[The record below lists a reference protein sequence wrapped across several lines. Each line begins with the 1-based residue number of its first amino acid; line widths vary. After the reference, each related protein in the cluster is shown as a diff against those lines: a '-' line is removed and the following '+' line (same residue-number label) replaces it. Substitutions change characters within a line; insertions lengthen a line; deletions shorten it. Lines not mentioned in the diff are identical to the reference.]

1 MHIAYRRLLPQSLRR
16 WLRSL
21 IVECGIL
28 HCRGFH
34 LSHPMLRRL
43 PGIFLERIWYCS
55 PECLRQALKQ
65 RVEAQLGASVTDLRH
80 PPRMPFR
87 LILLSGG
94 KVSAQQLEQAR
105 EHAQSS
111 SPGLRDLGD
120 ALVSLGSVTEDQ
132 VAAAR
137 ASEAGC
143 LFFGGA
149 IQPVAPAYTLPLS
162 LMRLHHA
169 APVHYSPV
177 TGRLLIGFVY
187 RIDNPL
193 LQAVEQVIGCRA
205 EACIITAAAW
215 KQQGQL
221 ASQHPPV
228 FEEVNDAASRQGRI
242 VSMIVDHAIASHADK
257 VRVGLSHYALWAR
270 LAGGPRGRDLVIDLT
285 AEGLPTSDDAE
296 STIEVGANQ
305 PQPHLLSSHPGFHF
319 AQRGTLSRF
328 LKEDVGAH

>member
-1 MHIAYRRLLPQSLRR
+1 MQIAYRRLLPQRLRH
-16 WLRSL
+16 WLRSMV
-21 IVECGIL
+21 VECGIPT
-28 HCRGFH
+28 CRGFH
-34 LSHPMLRRL
+34 LSHPILRRL
-43 PGIFLERIWYCS
+43 PGIFLDQTWYCS
-55 PECLRQALKQ
+55 PECLREALKQ
-65 RVEAQLGASVTDLRH
+65 RVETQLGAAVTDLRH

-94 KVSAQQLEQAR
+94 KVSAEQLEQAR
-105 EHAQSS
+105 ELQSQSS
-111 SPGLRDLGD
+111 GPGTRDLGD
-120 ALVSLGSVTEDQ
+120 ALVTLGFVTEDE

-149 IQPVAPAYTLPLS
+149 IQPVVSAYTLPLT

-215 KQQGQL
+215 KQL
-221 ASQHPPV
+221 VSHNTPI
-228 FEEVNDAASRQGRI
+228 FEEVNDAASSQGRI
-242 VSMIVDHAIASHADK
+242 VSMIVDHAITSLADK
-257 VRVGLSHYALWAR
+257 VRVGLSHSALWAR
-270 LAGGPRGRDLVIDLT
+270 LAGGPRGRDLIIDL
-285 AEGLPTSDDAE
+285 AANGLPTSDDAE
-296 STIEVGANQ
+296 STIEVGARQ
-305 PQPHLLSSHPGFHF
+305 TSPSQTSP
-319 AQRGTLSRF
+319 SRVPVAPIRASISPRAAVF
-328 LKEDVGAH
+328 PVF